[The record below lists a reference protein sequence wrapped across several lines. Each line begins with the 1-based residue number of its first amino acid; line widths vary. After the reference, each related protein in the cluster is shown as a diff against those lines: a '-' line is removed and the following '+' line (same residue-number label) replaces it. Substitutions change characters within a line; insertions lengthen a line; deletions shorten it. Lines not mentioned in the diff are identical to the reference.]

1 MSRAY
6 AVFAVACLLSVGTMA
21 SEQQADWAKSAQA
34 VFLTPEEA
42 RTWRGLKTDD
52 ERTTFQAAYWARR
65 DPNAATPG
73 NEFKALI
80 EKRIGEADQTL
91 MIGHAAGSSSA
102 RGHVYVLLG
111 PPAERQDV
119 AGPLDAAPRYNT
131 PFQLSLPPGALEYR
145 EWQIW
150 VYDQLTPEVAK
161 ATHLTRL
168 ELSFAV
174 DPHRGD
180 QLQNPGR
187 FEPIRRAIA
196 ACTITRGP

>member
-1 MSRAY
+1 MCA
-6 AVFAVACLLSVGTMA
+6 AVPA
-21 SEQQADWAKSAQA
+21 SDQSADWSKSPAA
-34 VFLTPEEA
+34 IFLTADEA
-42 RTWRGLKTDD
+42 KAWRSLKTDD
-52 ERTTFQAAYWARR
+52 ERATFEATYWARR

-80 EKRIGEADQTL
+80 EKRIEEADNRWT
-91 MIGHAAGSSSA
+91 IGTMAGSSTA

-111 PPAERQDV
+111 PPAVQQAV
-119 AGPLDAAPRYNT
+119 AGPLDASPRYNT

-145 EWQIW
+145 EWQVW
-150 VYDQLTPEVAK
+150 VYDQLTPEVAN
-161 ATHLTRL
+161 ATHLTRI

-174 DPHRGD
+174 DPRRGD

-196 ACTITRGP
+196 ASTIRRAP